1 MQTSLFDLGPPRLSV
16 TEVNAHIRQL
26 IDSDEILQDL
36 WLEGEISNW
45 RPASS
50 GHIYFTLKDA
60 AASIRCVVWRS
71 TAARLRYRPKGDGE
85 AVALYGRVS
94 VYEAGGA
101 YQFYVNDIEPLGVGA
116 LYVQFERL
124 KRQLAAEGLFDE
136 SHKRNLP
143 PFPRRIGVVTSPKA
157 AALRDILNVLN
168 RRFPLA
174 EVTLSPAAVQGA
186 DAPPQI
192 VAALKRLWAQS
203 PPPDVIIVARG
214 GGSIED
220 LWAFNDESV
229 ARAVYASPIPVV
241 TGVGHE
247 TDFTI
252 VDFVADRRAPTPSA
266 AAEVAT
272 PDREE
277 LKSYVAGYA
286 FQMENTIRQHIAE
299 RRAAVQQSVQQL
311 ARLSPQMQIDSRRQQ
326 IDDMLAAMNR
336 ALKHTIT
343 LHREQLSGQSAQ
355 LETLNPKATL
365 ARGYAIVQKG
375 ETVVSGVNDVSTGDV
390 ISVLVSDGAFAAE
403 VSATG

>member
-1 MQTSLFDLGPPRLSV
+1 MQTPLFDFGPPRLSV

-26 IDSDEILQDL
+26 IDADEILQDL

-71 TAARLRYRPKGDGE
+71 TASRLRYRPKGDGE

-124 KRQLAAEGLFDE
+124 KQQLAAEGLFDE
-136 SHKRNLP
+136 DHKRPLP
-143 PFPRRIGVVTSPKA
+143 PFPHRIGVVTSPKA
-157 AALRDILNVLN
+157 AALRDILNVLS

-174 EVTLSPAAVQGA
+174 EVTLSPAAVQGT

-192 VAALKRLWAQS
+192 VAALKRLWVQS

-229 ARAVYASPIPVV
+229 ARAVFNSPIPVI

-272 PDREE
+272 PDRQE

-286 FQMENTIRQHIAE
+286 FQMENTISQQITE
-299 RRAAVQQSVQQL
+299 KRAAVQQSVQQL
-311 ARLSPQMQIDSRRQQ
+311 ARLSPQMQIDTRRQQ
-326 IDDMLAAMNR
+326 IDDTLTDIAR
-336 ALKHTIT
+336 ALKHTIS
-343 LHREQLSGQSAQ
+343 LRREQLSGQLAQ
-355 LETLNPKATL
+355 LATLNPKATL

-375 ETVVSGVNDVSTGDV
+375 ETVVASVKDVSPGDTV
-390 ISVLVSDGAFAAE
+390 SIVVSDGDFTAE
-403 VSATG
+403 VRES

>member
-1 MQTSLFDLGPPRLSV
+1 MQTSLFNFGLPRLSV
-16 TEVNAHIRQL
+16 SEVNAHIRQL

-60 AASIRCVVWRS
+60 AANIRCVIWRS

-94 VYEAGGA
+94 VYEAGGT

-124 KRQLAAEGLFDE
+124 KQQLAAEGLFDE
-136 SHKRNLP
+136 TRKRPLP

-157 AALRDILNVLN
+157 AALRDILNVLS
-168 RRFPLA
+168 RRYPLA
-174 EVTLSPAAVQGA
+174 EVTLSPAAVQGT
-186 DAPPQI
+186 DAPSQI
-192 VAALKRLWAQS
+192 VAALKRLWMQS

-229 ARAVYASPIPVV
+229 ARAVFDSPIPIV

-272 PDREE
+272 PDRQE

-286 FQMENTIRQHIAE
+286 FQMENTIHRQIDDL
-299 RRAAVQQSVQQL
+299 RAAVQQSATQL
-311 ARLSPQMQIDSRRQQ
+311 AQMSPQLQIDARRQQ
-326 IDDMLAAMNR
+326 IDDTLTAIAR
-336 ALKHTIT
+336 VVKHTIN
-343 LHREQLSGQSAQ
+343 LHREQLSGRMAQ
-355 LETLNPKATL
+355 LATLNPKATL

-375 ETVVSGVNDVSTGDV
+375 DMVVASVKNVSPGDT
-390 ISVLVSDGAFAAE
+390 ISIVVSDGDFD
-403 VSATG
+403 ATVA

>member
-1 MQTSLFDLGPPRLSV
+1 MQTPLFDFGPPRLSV

-26 IDSDEILQDL
+26 IDADEILQDL

-71 TAARLRYRPKGDGE
+71 TASRLRYRPKGDGE

-124 KRQLAAEGLFDE
+124 KQQLAAEGLFDE
-136 SHKRNLP
+136 DHKRPLP
-143 PFPRRIGVVTSPKA
+143 PFPHRIGVVTSPKA
-157 AALRDILNVLN
+157 AALRDILNVLS

-174 EVTLSPAAVQGA
+174 EVTLSPAAVQGT

-192 VAALKRLWAQS
+192 VAALKRLWVQS

-229 ARAVYASPIPVV
+229 ARAVFNSPIPVI

-272 PDREE
+272 PDRQE
-277 LKSYVAGYA
+277 LKSYVTGYA
-286 FQMENTIRQHIAE
+286 FQMESTIFQQITE
-299 RRAAVQQSVQQL
+299 KRAAVQQSVQQL
-311 ARLSPQMQIDSRRQQ
+311 ARLSPQMQIDTRRQQ
-326 IDDMLAAMNR
+326 IDDTLAGIAR
-336 ALKHTIT
+336 ALKHTIS
-343 LHREQLSGQSAQ
+343 LRREQLSGYMAQ
-355 LETLNPKATL
+355 LATLNPKATL

-375 ETVVSGVNDVSTGDV
+375 ETVVASVKDVSPGDTV
-390 ISVLVSDGAFAAE
+390 SIVVSDGDFTAE
-403 VSATG
+403 VRES